1 MAKYDRHME
10 AAAEVDID
18 LSELFK
24 SLGNRREKISD
35 RQQAIACFLSGSDG
49 WRQAAGHLGGSF
61 TDPAEKDLGLTRS
74 KD

>member
-1 MAKYDRHME
+1 MAKHDRHME

-18 LSELFK
+18 LSALFK
-24 SLGNRREKISD
+24 SLGDKRERISD
-35 RQQAIACFLSGSDG
+35 RQQAIACFLSGSEG

-61 TDPAEKDLGLTRS
+61 VDPAEKGTGLTES